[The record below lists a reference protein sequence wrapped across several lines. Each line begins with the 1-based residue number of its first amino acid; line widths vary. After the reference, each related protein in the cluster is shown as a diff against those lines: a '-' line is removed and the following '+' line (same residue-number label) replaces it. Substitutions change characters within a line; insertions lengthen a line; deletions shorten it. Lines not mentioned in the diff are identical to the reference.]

1 MYNIYKEYPTSQH
14 GYLAQDY
21 TCPITTTAKQ
31 HIKNIEYII
40 ASFDDLGT
48 DFKLENMDILDE
60 CRRTIEKLKKMDKR
74 KRITLEYQ
82 DGLNYFLITE

>member
-1 MYNIYKEYPTSQH
+1 M
-14 GYLAQDY
+14 DY
-21 TCPITTTAKQ
+21 SEPITTTAKQ

-40 ASFDDLGT
+40 ASFDDLDP

-60 CRRTIEKLKKMDKR
+60 CRRTIEKLKQMDKR

>member
-1 MYNIYKEYPTSQH
+1 M
-14 GYLAQDY
+14 DY
-21 TCPITTTAKQ
+21 SEPITTTAKQ

-40 ASFDDLGT
+40 ASFDDL
-48 DFKLENMDILDE
+48 DAEFKLENMDVINE
-60 CRRTIEKLKKMDKR
+60 CRRTIEKLKQMDKR

>member
-1 MYNIYKEYPTSQH
+1 M
-14 GYLAQDY
+14 DY
-21 TCPITTTAKQ
+21 MQPITATVKQ

-40 ASFDDLGT
+40 ASFDDL
-48 DFKLENMDILDE
+48 DAEFKLENMDVLDE
-60 CRRTIEKLKKMDKR
+60 CQRMITELNKMDKH

>member
-1 MYNIYKEYPTSQH
+1 M
-14 GYLAQDY
+14 DY
-21 TCPITTTAKQ
+21 TYPLTTTAKQ

-40 ASFDDLGT
+40 ASYDDCAA
-48 DFKLENMDILDE
+48 DFKLENMDVINE
-60 CRRTIEKLKKMDKR
+60 CRRIIEKLKQIDKR

>member
-1 MYNIYKEYPTSQH
+1 MYEIYRQHPTSKQ
-14 GYLAQDY
+14 GYIAMDY
-21 TCPITTTAKQ
+21 TQPITTTAHQ

-40 ASFDDLGT
+40 ASFDDLDV
-48 DFKLENMDILDE
+48 DFKLENMDIIDE
-60 CRRTIEKLKKMDKR
+60 CRRTITELNKMDKR

>member
-1 MYNIYKEYPTSQH
+1 M
-14 GYLAQDY
+14 DY
-21 TCPITTTAKQ
+21 SEPITTTAHQ

-40 ASFDDLGT
+40 ASYDDCDP
-48 DFKLENMDILDE
+48 DFKLENMDVINE
-60 CRRTIEKLKKMDKR
+60 CRRTIEKLKRMDKR

>member
-1 MYNIYKEYPTSQH
+1 MNYSE
-14 GYLAQDY
+14 
-21 TCPITTTAKQ
+21 PITTTANQ

-40 ASFDDLGT
+40 ALYDDCEY
-48 DFKLENMDILDE
+48 DFKLENMDVIDE
-60 CRRTIEKLKKMDKR
+60 CRRTIEKLNQMDKH

>member
-1 MYNIYKEYPTSQH
+1 M
-14 GYLAQDY
+14 DY
-21 TCPITTTAKQ
+21 SEPITTTAKQ

-40 ASFDDLGT
+40 ASFDDLDT

-60 CRRTIEKLKKMDKR
+60 CRRIIEKLKQMDKR

>member
-1 MYNIYKEYPTSQH
+1 M
-14 GYLAQDY
+14 DY
-21 TCPITTTAKQ
+21 TKPITTTAKQ

-40 ASFDDLGT
+40 ASFDDLDP

-60 CRRTIEKLKKMDKR
+60 CRRTITELNKMDKR